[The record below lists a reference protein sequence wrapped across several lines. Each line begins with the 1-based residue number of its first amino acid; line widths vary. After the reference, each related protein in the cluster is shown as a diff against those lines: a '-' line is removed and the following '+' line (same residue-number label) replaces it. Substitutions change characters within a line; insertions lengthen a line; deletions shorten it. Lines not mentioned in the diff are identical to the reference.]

1 MLQPGD
7 ILVGRYRIVRPL
19 ARGGMGAV
27 YEARDERLKRSVAL
41 KETLISEAHLPHAF
55 EHEATLLANLNHPAL
70 PKVFDHFAENDGQYI
85 IMEYI
90 PGDDLEKLLQKRGQP
105 FSIAEVESWYGQLLD
120 ALTYLHAHTIIH
132 RDLKPANLKV
142 RDNGGIILLDFGL
155 AKGSAGYM
163 TQASHQSILG
173 YTPVY
178 APLEQIRCEG
188 TSPAS
193 DLYSLGATM
202 YRLLTNTAP
211 IDAQKRELTLLK
223 TGRDP
228 LRPLAEVRPDV
239 PPQFA
244 EMLTQSLKLEAGDR
258 PASASAMTIASGHQ
272 VWSGAHPFKPSD
284 TSRVDQKE
292 QPTVLF
298 DQATER
304 AGQRTS
310 QAARKPMDPIAK
322 LVRPSLV
329 IPAGLA
335 LLLLIWFAFTHIS
348 SNRGNVAATPSSS
361 IILPLTAENRSL
373 YAGIEIGAKGVKA
386 TVLQVDTT
394 KGTHEAKALM
404 PVKTFNT
411 TLMSGVA
418 ETGRF
423 SPEAIDDTAKG
434 VQKLFAQMRDQ
445 FKVATERIHI
455 IGSSGLKKPDGSD
468 VENKDELVQKIQN
481 ATGTK
486 MSFLD
491 AEQEVRDSIAGTV
504 PTEFLRT
511 GILID
516 IGSGNTKGGYQEG
529 NSGDDQFVTMTLPH
543 GTVSFT
549 DEIAKRSGTADNFS
563 QQAEELRTEI
573 LLPAFR
579 QELGRKPG
587 LINRR
592 RVYLSGG
599 IVWAMVTLL
608 HPSNR
613 EANVNITADDINA
626 FTQRALSAD
635 ESLLNPTL
643 SGIQDTKTRQEA
655 EEDVQ
660 RVKESFSPQNL
671 VAGAE
676 LLQAAY
682 SEFKLAD
689 KEVYFSRYNSMGWGW
704 LLTYIKSEAS
714 EEKKN

>member
-1 MLQPGD
+1 
-7 ILVGRYRIVRPL
+7 
-19 ARGGMGAV
+19 
-27 YEARDERLKRSVAL
+27 
-41 KETLISEAHLPHAF
+41 
-55 EHEATLLANLNHPAL
+55 
-70 PKVFDHFAENDGQYI
+70 
-85 IMEYI
+85 
-90 PGDDLEKLLQKRGQP
+90 
-105 FSIAEVESWYGQLLD
+105 
-120 ALTYLHAHTIIH
+120 
-132 RDLKPANLKV
+132 
-142 RDNGGIILLDFGL
+142 
-155 AKGSAGYM
+155 
-163 TQASHQSILG
+163 
-173 YTPVY
+173 
-178 APLEQIRCEG
+178 
-188 TSPAS
+188 
-193 DLYSLGATM
+193 
-202 YRLLTNTAP
+202 
-211 IDAQKRELTLLK
+211 
-223 TGRDP
+223 
-228 LRPLAEVRPDV
+228 
-239 PPQFA
+239 
-244 EMLTQSLKLEAGDR
+244 
-258 PASASAMTIASGHQ
+258 MTIAQGHQ
-272 VWSGAHPFKPSD
+272 SGAHSVKPSD
-284 TSRVDQKE
+284 TSRVHLTE

-298 DQATER
+298 GQATET
-304 AGQRTS
+304 AGQKT
-310 QAARKPMDPIAK
+310 QAERKPMGPITK
-322 LVRPSLV
+322 LIRPRLL
-329 IPAGLA
+329 IPAALA
-335 LLLLIWFAFTHIS
+335 LLLLVWFAFTYIS

-361 IILPLTAENRSL
+361 IILPLTGENRSL

-394 KGTHEAKALM
+394 KGTHDAKALM
-404 PVKTFNT
+404 PLKTFNI

-423 SPEAIDDTAKG
+423 SPAAIEDTAKG

-445 FKVATERIHI
+445 YKVATERIRI

-511 GILID
+511 GILLD

-529 NSGDDQFVTMTLPH
+529 NSEDDQFVTMTLPH

-549 DEIAKRSGTADNFS
+549 DEIAKRSLTSDNFS
-563 QQAEELRTEI
+563 QQAEKLRAEI

-592 RVYLSGG
+592 HVYLSGG

-608 HPSNR
+608 HPANR
-613 EANVNITADDINA
+613 EANVNITADDVKT
-626 FTQRALSAD
+626 FTQRALSGD
-635 ESLLNPTL
+635 ETLLNPTL
-643 SGIQDTKTRQEA
+643 SGIQDPKTRQEA

-671 VAGAE
+671 IAGAE

-704 LLTYIKSEAS
+704 LLTYIKSQAS
-714 EEKKN
+714 EKKN